1 MTNYKSND
9 NRFDGRCFLEDIE
22 IKLEKRLEEIR
33 QSLSDGQK
41 EIDNMQEY
49 YWENYTEMDEYG
61 YEDYDNQQALLHQVN
76 ANNEKLQLKH
86 RFEKMLDAPFFGR
99 VDFMY
104 DGDDEP
110 EPFYIGIGNFAEKNG
125 MQPLIYDWRA
135 PVSSLFYDYDK
146 GPANYEAP
154 AGRLDG
160 EILSKWQFKIQNGEL
175 VYAFESDTKID
186 DDILKKELGTNS
198 DVKLKNIVR
207 TIQKEQNAIIRNT
220 KDRILV
226 IQGAAGSGKTSIAL
240 HRIAYLLY
248 HERDSL
254 KSSNVL
260 ILSPNGVFAD
270 YISHILPELG
280 EENIREMSFDLYAYK
295 ELRKGV
301 SADCE
306 DRYDQLERR
315 MRFPDQESQ
324 DRFDW
329 KQAKAFIGE
338 IEGFLAVLE
347 DRLIEFKEVYF
358 RGMTLT
364 EEEMI
369 ELFYFKFTETPLLN
383 RMDAIKDYFIDSWE
397 TLNGR
402 NISDD
407 DQETLQ
413 MKFDK
418 MYKTKDIYAIYNW
431 MLEDC
436 GCNLLP
442 DVPYEKR
449 KLPYEDVFPMLYLK
463 YRLSGGN
470 STHKNIKHL
479 VIDEMQD
486 YSYLQYTI
494 LEMLFHCRMTILGD
508 RAQTLD
514 TKQQDVLR
522 FLPKLLGREI
532 RTIEIKK
539 SYRNTL
545 EIARYAEKVSGV
557 SDLELLD
564 RHGKEVV
571 EKTFNTDT
579 ELLDELVCHLK
590 CPGDFETAALI
601 TTTEEEAFDLSRL
614 LKLRGINVS
623 YVDRNSSAF
632 KKGLT
637 VTTFYLAKGLE
648 FDQVF
653 ALRGAKENPLKNQ
666 AEYICATRALHELYI
681 YEITDSLSK

>member
-1 MTNYKSND
+1 
-9 NRFDGRCFLEDIE
+9 
-22 IKLEKRLEEIR
+22 
-33 QSLSDGQK
+33 
-41 EIDNMQEY
+41 
-49 YWENYTEMDEYG
+49 
-61 YEDYDNQQALLHQVN
+61 
-76 ANNEKLQLKH
+76 
-86 RFEKMLDAPFFGR
+86 
-99 VDFMY
+99 
-104 DGDDEP
+104 
-110 EPFYIGIGNFAEKNG
+110 
-125 MQPLIYDWRA
+125 
-135 PVSSLFYDYDK
+135 
-146 GPANYEAP
+146 
-154 AGRLDG
+154 
-160 EILSKWQFKIQNGEL
+160 
-175 VYAFESDTKID
+175 
-186 DDILKKELGTNS
+186 
-198 DVKLKNIVR
+198 
-207 TIQKEQNAIIRNT
+207 
-220 KDRILV
+220 
-226 IQGAAGSGKTSIAL
+226 
-240 HRIAYLLY
+240 
-248 HERDSL
+248 
-254 KSSNVL
+254 
-260 ILSPNGVFAD
+260 
-270 YISHILPELG
+270 
-280 EENIREMSFDLYAYK
+280 MSFDLYAYK

-329 KQAKAFIGE
+329 KQSKAFIGE

-571 EKTFNTDT
+571 EKTFNTDM

-614 LKLRGINVS
+614 LQLRGINVS

>member
-1 MTNYKSND
+1 MTDYNSND
-9 NRFDGRCFLEDIE
+9 NRFDGRCFLEDVE
-22 IKLEKRLEEIR
+22 IKLQKRLEEIR

-146 GPANYEAP
+146 GPASYESP
-154 AGRLDG
+154 AGKLDG

-220 KDRILV
+220 KDQILV

-248 HERDSL
+248 HERDTL
-254 KSSNVL
+254 KSSNIL
-260 ILSPNGVFAD
+260 ILSPNSVFAD

-329 KQAKAFIGE
+329 KQSKAFIGE

-666 AEYICATRALHELYI
+666 AEYICATRALHELYV
-681 YEITDSLSK
+681 YEIADSLSK

>member
-1 MTNYKSND
+1 MSKYKTID
-9 NRFDGRCFLEDIE
+9 VWKRVFGAKQEAFD
-22 IKLEKRLEEIR
+22 
-33 QSLSDGQK
+33 
-41 EIDNMQEY
+41 
-49 YWENYTEMDEYG
+49 YT
-61 YEDYDNQQALLHQVN
+61 
-76 ANNEKLQLKH
+76 
-86 RFEKMLDAPFFGR
+86 
-99 VDFMY
+99 
-104 DGDDEP
+104 
-110 EPFYIGIGNFAEKNG
+110 
-125 MQPLIYDWRA
+125 
-135 PVSSLFYDYDK
+135 
-146 GPANYEAP
+146 
-154 AGRLDG
+154 GRLMKKSACGNPNNAYHPTLDH
-160 EILSKWQFKIQNGEL
+160 IRPLS
-175 VYAFESDTKID
+175 
-186 DDILKKELGTNS
+186 
-198 DVKLKNIVR
+198 
-207 TIQKEQNAIIRNT
+207 
-220 KDRILV
+220 
-226 IQGAAGSGKTSIAL
+226 AGGCDL
-240 HRIAYLLY
+240 
-248 HERDSL
+248 
-254 KSSNVL
+254 
-260 ILSPNGVFAD
+260 
-270 YISHILPELG
+270 LPE
-280 EENIREMSFDLYAYK
+280 
-295 ELRKGV
+295 
-301 SADCE
+301 
-306 DRYDQLERR
+306 
-315 MRFPDQESQ
+315 
-324 DRFDW
+324 
-329 KQAKAFIGE
+329 
-338 IEGFLAVLE
+338 
-347 DRLIEFKEVYF
+347 
-358 RGMTLT
+358 
-364 EEEMI
+364 
-369 ELFYFKFTETPLLN
+369 
-383 RMDAIKDYFIDSWE
+383 
-397 TLNGR
+397 
-402 NISDD
+402 
-407 DQETLQ
+407 
-413 MKFDK
+413 
-418 MYKTKDIYAIYNW
+418 
-431 MLEDC
+431 
-436 GCNLLP
+436 
-442 DVPYEKR
+442 VPYEKR

-486 YSYLQYTI
+486 YTYLQYTI
-494 LEMLFHCRMTILGD
+494 LESLFHCRMTILGD

>member
-1 MTNYKSND
+1 MK
-9 NRFDGRCFLEDIE
+9 
-22 IKLEKRLEEIR
+22 
-33 QSLSDGQK
+33 
-41 EIDNMQEY
+41 
-49 YWENYTEMDEYG
+49 
-61 YEDYDNQQALLHQVN
+61 
-76 ANNEKLQLKH
+76 
-86 RFEKMLDAPFFGR
+86 
-99 VDFMY
+99 
-104 DGDDEP
+104 
-110 EPFYIGIGNFAEKNG
+110 
-125 MQPLIYDWRA
+125 
-135 PVSSLFYDYDK
+135 
-146 GPANYEAP
+146 
-154 AGRLDG
+154 
-160 EILSKWQFKIQNGEL
+160 
-175 VYAFESDTKID
+175 
-186 DDILKKELGTNS
+186 
-198 DVKLKNIVR
+198 
-207 TIQKEQNAIIRNT
+207 
-220 KDRILV
+220 
-226 IQGAAGSGKTSIAL
+226 
-240 HRIAYLLY
+240 
-248 HERDSL
+248 
-254 KSSNVL
+254 
-260 ILSPNGVFAD
+260 
-270 YISHILPELG
+270 
-280 EENIREMSFDLYAYK
+280 
-295 ELRKGV
+295 
-301 SADCE
+301 
-306 DRYDQLERR
+306 
-315 MRFPDQESQ
+315 FPDESAQ
-324 DRFDW
+324 NRFDW
-329 KQAKAFIGE
+329 KQSKYFIGE
-338 IEGFLAVLE
+338 IEGFLAILE
-347 DRLIEFKEVYF
+347 DRLMEFKEIEF

-364 EEEMI
+364 EEDLI
-369 ELFYFKFTETPLLN
+369 QLFYYKFTETPLLK
-383 RMDAIKDYFIDSWE
+383 RMDAVKDYFIDSWE
-397 TLNGR
+397 TLKGR
-402 NISDD
+402 NISED
-407 DQETLQ
+407 DQEMLQ

-418 MYKTKDIYAIYNW
+418 MYTTKDIYTIYNW
-431 MLEDC
+431 MLDDC
-436 GCNLLP
+436 DCDLLP
-442 DVPYEKR
+442 EVPYEKR

-486 YSYLQYTI
+486 YTYLQYTI
-494 LEMLFHCRMTILGD
+494 LESLFHCRMTILGD

-666 AEYICATRALHELYI
+666 AEYIWRNKSSSRTLCLRNC
-681 YEITDSLSK
+681 